1 MEYIIS
7 ALWFALECVA
17 FFLFASAFL
26 PYRYNRKRTILMA
39 LCMCTLLLFSQSFP
53 LPALVLRLCALI
65 FGLCLIVFLFK
76 GRLALRLFIG
86 LLDYIIVAAMDAI
99 VLFGASTILRISLD
113 ELVWK
118 KGMYTVL
125 VTAGKILS
133 VFLAWLVTRLH
144 PFHKLHPL
152 RPKWML
158 LVSFFP
164 LTSLFMLMALFLI
177 CRDQRDLTQ
186 PVAFFCIFLGIA
198 NVAIVYVV
206 SLIEQ
211 DTEVKQQNN
220 ILSQQMEIQTASIL
234 ALDKAY
240 RQQRQTT
247 HDFQNHLCTISDL
260 LAQKS
265 YETAAKY
272 VRELSQAQTSRIL
285 IVNTHHPIIDA
296 ILNQKY
302 QMAVESQIEMRFC
315 INDLSGIQLSASE
328 LVVLLSNLLDNAIEA
343 CRRIDTERLN
353 RCTILENDG
362 SFLSIRN
369 TSLPVLI
376 TEHGIAT
383 TKASASE
390 HGYGLPSVCR
400 ILDGLHAE
408 LCIQLRRRLVSVHSG
423 NPQQIRNIPT
433 TRWFREV

>member
-1 MEYIIS
+1 MEYIMS

-343 CRRIDTERLN
+343 CRRIDTERLI

-408 LCIQLRRRLVSVHSG
+408 YAYNYEDGWFQFAAE
-423 NPQQIRNIPT
+423 IPSK
-433 TRWFREV
+433 

>member
-65 FGLCLIVFLFK
+65 FCLCLIVFLFK

-343 CRRIDTERLN
+343 CRRIDTERLI
-353 RCTILENDG
+353 RCTILENDR

-408 LCIQLRRRLVSVHSG
+408 YAYNYENGWFQFTAE
-423 NPQQIRNIPT
+423 IPKK
-433 TRWFREV
+433 

>member
-177 CRDQRDLTQ
+177 CRDQRDHTQ

-247 HDFQNHLCTISDL
+247 HDFQNHLYTISDL

-343 CRRIDTERLN
+343 CRRIDTERLI

-408 LCIQLRRRLVSVHSG
+408 YAYNYENGWFQFTAE
-423 NPQQIRNIPT
+423 IPKK
-433 TRWFREV
+433 

>member
-1 MEYIIS
+1 MERCADMEYIIS

-211 DTEVKQQNN
+211 DTEVTQQNN

-343 CRRIDTERLN
+343 CRRIDTERLI

-408 LCIQLRRRLVSVHSG
+408 YAYNYENGWFQFTAE
-423 NPQQIRNIPT
+423 IPKK
-433 TRWFREV
+433 

>member
-53 LPALVLRLCALI
+53 LPALLLRLCALI

-343 CRRIDTERLN
+343 CRRIDTERLI

-408 LCIQLRRRLVSVHSG
+408 YAYNYENGWFQFTAE
-423 NPQQIRNIPT
+423 IPKK
-433 TRWFREV
+433 

>member
-247 HDFQNHLCTISDL
+247 HDFQNHL

-343 CRRIDTERLN
+343 CRRIDTERLI

-408 LCIQLRRRLVSVHSG
+408 YAYNYENGWFQFTAE
-423 NPQQIRNIPT
+423 IPKK
-433 TRWFREV
+433 

>member
-343 CRRIDTERLN
+343 CRRIDTERLI

-408 LCIQLRRRLVSVHSG
+408 YAYNYENGWFQFAAE
-423 NPQQIRNIPT
+423 IPSK
-433 TRWFREV
+433 

>member
-343 CRRIDTERLN
+343 CRRIDTERLI

-390 HGYGLPSVCR
+390 QGYGLPSVCR

-408 LCIQLRRRLVSVHSG
+408 YAYNYENGWFQFTAE
-423 NPQQIRNIPT
+423 IPKK
-433 TRWFREV
+433 

>member
-265 YETAAKY
+265 YETTAKY

-343 CRRIDTERLN
+343 CRRIDTERLI

-408 LCIQLRRRLVSVHSG
+408 YAYNYENGWFQFTAE
-423 NPQQIRNIPT
+423 IPKK
-433 TRWFREV
+433 

>member
-343 CRRIDTERLN
+343 CRRIDTERLI

-408 LCIQLRRRLVSVHSG
+408 YAYNYEDGWFQFAAE
-423 NPQQIRNIPT
+423 IPSK
-433 TRWFREV
+433 

>member
-211 DTEVKQQNN
+211 YTEVKQQNN

-343 CRRIDTERLN
+343 CRRIDTERLI

-362 SFLSIRN
+362 PFLSIRN

-408 LCIQLRRRLVSVHSG
+408 YAYNYENGWFQFTAE
-423 NPQQIRNIPT
+423 IPKK
-433 TRWFREV
+433 

>member
-164 LTSLFMLMALFLI
+164 LTSLFMLMALFLL

-343 CRRIDTERLN
+343 CRRIDTERLI

-408 LCIQLRRRLVSVHSG
+408 YAYNYENGWFQFTAE
-423 NPQQIRNIPT
+423 IPKK
-433 TRWFREV
+433 

>member
-1 MEYIIS
+1 MERCADMEYIIS

-343 CRRIDTERLN
+343 CRRIDTERLI

-408 LCIQLRRRLVSVHSG
+408 YAYNYENGWFQFTAE
-423 NPQQIRNIPT
+423 IPKK
-433 TRWFREV
+433 

>member
-39 LCMCTLLLFSQSFP
+39 ICIFTLLLFSQIFP
-53 LPALVLRLCALI
+53 LPALVLSLFALI
-65 FGLCLIVFLFK
+65 FGICLIVFLFK

-343 CRRIDTERLN
+343 CRRIDTERLI

-408 LCIQLRRRLVSVHSG
+408 YAYNYEDGWFQFTAE
-423 NPQQIRNIPT
+423 IPSK
-433 TRWFREV
+433 

>member
-1 MEYIIS
+1 
-7 ALWFALECVA
+7 
-17 FFLFASAFL
+17 
-26 PYRYNRKRTILMA
+26 
-39 LCMCTLLLFSQSFP
+39 
-53 LPALVLRLCALI
+53 
-65 FGLCLIVFLFK
+65 
-76 GRLALRLFIG
+76 
-86 LLDYIIVAAMDAI
+86 
-99 VLFGASTILRISLD
+99 
-113 ELVWK
+113 
-118 KGMYTVL
+118 MYTVL

-133 VFLAWLVTRLH
+133 VFLAWLITRLH
-144 PFHKLHPL
+144 PFHRLHPL

-158 LVSFFP
+158 LVSLFP

-198 NVAIVYVV
+198 NVAIVYVI
-206 SLIEQ
+206 SLIER
-211 DTEVKQQNN
+211 DTEVKQQIN
-220 ILSQQMEIQTASIL
+220 ILSRQMEIQTASIL

-260 LAQKS
+260 LSQKS
-265 YETAAKY
+265 YEAAAKY
-272 VRELSQAQTSRIL
+272 VQELSQTQTSRIL

-302 QMAVESQIEMRFC
+302 QMAVESQIEMQFC

-343 CRRIDTERLN
+343 CRRVETERLI
-353 RCTILENDG
+353 RCTILESDDF
-362 SFLSIRN
+362 FLSIRN

-408 LCIQLRRRLVSVHSG
+408 YAYNYENGWFQFTAE
-423 NPQQIRNIPT
+423 IPSK
-433 TRWFREV
+433 

>member
-343 CRRIDTERLN
+343 CRRIDTERLI

-408 LCIQLRRRLVSVHSG
+408 YAYNYEDGWFQFTAE
-423 NPQQIRNIPT
+423 IPKK
-433 TRWFREV
+433 

>member
-53 LPALVLRLCALI
+53 LPALVLQLCALI

-125 VTAGKILS
+125 VTAGKLLS

-247 HDFQNHLCTISDL
+247 HDFQNHLYTISDL

-343 CRRIDTERLN
+343 CRHIDTERLI

-408 LCIQLRRRLVSVHSG
+408 YAYNYENGWFQFTAE
-423 NPQQIRNIPT
+423 IPKK
-433 TRWFREV
+433 

>member
-26 PYRYNRKRTILMA
+26 SYRYNRKRTILMA

-343 CRRIDTERLN
+343 CRRIDTERLI

-408 LCIQLRRRLVSVHSG
+408 YAYNYENGWFQFTAE
-423 NPQQIRNIPT
+423 IPKK
-433 TRWFREV
+433 

>member
-1 MEYIIS
+1 MEYIIG

-39 LCMCTLLLFSQSFP
+39 LCMCTLLFSQSFP

-343 CRRIDTERLN
+343 CRRIDTERLI

-408 LCIQLRRRLVSVHSG
+408 YAYNYENGWFQFTAE
-423 NPQQIRNIPT
+423 IPKK
-433 TRWFREV
+433 

>member
-7 ALWFALECVA
+7 ALWFALECIA

-26 PYRYNRKRTILMA
+26 PYRYNSKRTILTA
-39 LCMCTLLLFSQSFP
+39 LCVCVLSLLNQS
-53 LPALVLRLCALI
+53 LPIPSLVHRLCALV
-65 FGLCLIVFLFK
+65 FGLCLIVFLFQ
-76 GRLALRLFIG
+76 GRLEQRIFIG
-86 LLDYIIVAAMDAI
+86 LLDYILIAAMDAI
-99 VLFGASTILRISLD
+99 VLFGASTLLRISLD

-144 PFHKLHPL
+144 PFHRIHPL

-158 LVSFFP
+158 LVSLFP

-177 CRDQRDLTQ
+177 CRDQRDITQ

-198 NVAIVYVV
+198 NVAIVYVI
-206 SLIEQ
+206 SLIER
-211 DTEVKQQNN
+211 DTEVKQQIN

-240 RQQRQTT
+240 RQQRRTT

-260 LAQKS
+260 LSQKA

-272 VRELSQAQTSRIL
+272 VQELSQTQTSRIL

-302 QMAVESQIEMRFC
+302 QTAVESQIEM
-315 INDLSGIQLSASE
+315 
-328 LVVLLSNLLDNAIEA
+328 
-343 CRRIDTERLN
+343 
-353 RCTILENDG
+353 
-362 SFLSIRN
+362 
-369 TSLPVLI
+369 
-376 TEHGIAT
+376 
-383 TKASASE
+383 
-390 HGYGLPSVCR
+390 
-400 ILDGLHAE
+400 
-408 LCIQLRRRLVSVHSG
+408 
-423 NPQQIRNIPT
+423 
-433 TRWFREV
+433 

>member
-144 PFHKLHPL
+144 PFHELHPL

-343 CRRIDTERLN
+343 CRRIDTERLI

-408 LCIQLRRRLVSVHSG
+408 YAYNYENGWFQFTAE
-423 NPQQIRNIPT
+423 IPKK
-433 TRWFREV
+433 

>member
-1 MEYIIS
+1 MERCADMEYIIS

-177 CRDQRDLTQ
+177 CTDQRDLTQ

-343 CRRIDTERLN
+343 CRRIDTERLI

-408 LCIQLRRRLVSVHSG
+408 YAYNYENGWFQFTAE
-423 NPQQIRNIPT
+423 IPSK
-433 TRWFREV
+433 

>member
-343 CRRIDTERLN
+343 CRRIDTERLI

-362 SFLSIRN
+362 SFLSFRN

-408 LCIQLRRRLVSVHSG
+408 YAYNYENGWFQFTAE
-423 NPQQIRNIPT
+423 IPKK
-433 TRWFREV
+433 

>member
-343 CRRIDTERLN
+343 CRRIDAERLI

-408 LCIQLRRRLVSVHSG
+408 YAYNYENGWFQFTAE
-423 NPQQIRNIPT
+423 IPKK
-433 TRWFREV
+433 

>member
-164 LTSLFMLMALFLI
+164 LTSLFMLMVLFLI

-343 CRRIDTERLN
+343 CRRIDTERLI

-376 TEHGIAT
+376 KEHGIAT

-408 LCIQLRRRLVSVHSG
+408 YAYNYENGWFQFTAE
-423 NPQQIRNIPT
+423 IPKK
-433 TRWFREV
+433 

>member
-1 MEYIIS
+1 M
-7 ALWFALECVA
+7 
-17 FFLFASAFL
+17 
-26 PYRYNRKRTILMA
+26 R
-39 LCMCTLLLFSQSFP
+39 
-53 LPALVLRLCALI
+53 RLCALT

-76 GRLALRLFIG
+76 GRLEQRIFIG
-86 LLDYIIVAAMDAI
+86 LLGYIMTAVMDAI
-99 VLFGASTILRISLD
+99 VLFGASTVLGISLD

-118 KGMYTVL
+118 KAMYTVL

-133 VFLAWLVTRLH
+133 VFLAWLITRLH
-144 PFHKLHPL
+144 PFHRIHPL
-152 RPKWML
+152 HPKWML

-164 LTSLFMLMALFLI
+164 LTSLFMLIALFLI
-177 CRDQRDLTQ
+177 CRDQRELTQ

-206 SLIEQ
+206 SLIER
-211 DTEVKQQNN
+211 DTEVKQQIN

-240 RQQRQTT
+240 RQQRRTT

-260 LAQKS
+260 LSQKA
-265 YETAAKY
+265 YEAAAKY
-272 VRELSQAQTSRIL
+272 VQELSQTQTSRIL

-302 QMAVESQIEMRFC
+302 QTAVESQIEMQFC
-315 INDLSGIQLSASE
+315 INDLSSIQLSASE

-343 CRRIDTERLN
+343 CRRVDAERLI

-362 SFLSIRN
+362 FFLSIRN
-369 TSLPVLI
+369 TSLPVRI

-383 TKASASE
+383 TKVSASE

-400 ILDGLHAE
+400 VLDGLHAE
-408 LCIQLRRRLVSVHSG
+408 YAYNYEAGWFQFTVE
-423 NPQQIRNIPT
+423 IP
-433 TRWFREV
+433 RK

>member
-86 LLDYIIVAAMDAI
+86 LLDYSIVAAMDAI

-343 CRRIDTERLN
+343 CRRIDTERLI

-408 LCIQLRRRLVSVHSG
+408 YAYNYENGWFQFTAE
-423 NPQQIRNIPT
+423 IPKK
-433 TRWFREV
+433 

>member
-133 VFLAWLVTRLH
+133 IFLAWLVTRLH

-164 LTSLFMLMALFLI
+164 LTSLFMLMVLFLI

-343 CRRIDTERLN
+343 CRRIDTERLI

-400 ILDGLHAE
+400 VLDGLHAE
-408 LCIQLRRRLVSVHSG
+408 YAYNYENGWFQFTAE
-423 NPQQIRNIPT
+423 IPKK
-433 TRWFREV
+433 

>member
-99 VLFGASTILRISLD
+99 VLFGASNILRSSLD

-133 VFLAWLVTRLH
+133 IFLAWLVTRLH

-164 LTSLFMLMALFLI
+164 LTSLFMLMVLFLI

-343 CRRIDTERLN
+343 CRRIDTERLI

-408 LCIQLRRRLVSVHSG
+408 YAYNYENGWFQFTAE
-423 NPQQIRNIPT
+423 IPKK
-433 TRWFREV
+433 

>member
-158 LVSFFP
+158 LVGFFP

-343 CRRIDTERLN
+343 CRRIDTERLI

-408 LCIQLRRRLVSVHSG
+408 YAYNYENGWFQFTAE
-423 NPQQIRNIPT
+423 IPKK
-433 TRWFREV
+433 